1 MNVLL
6 ACDGLDA
13 VVASFDDAFVEWLLD
28 RHHDLLRCTVTPQ
41 VATYVPQDVVVQG
54 VVFSETSL
62 LQSALEEAALLV
74 VDVLPETVVPLEN
87 IFLSLDLLSGSWSFE
102 ASYQG
107 KSLEIERCSFT
118 SLELLKAM
126 LLANH

>member
-1 MNVLL
+1 MNVLFT
-6 ACDGLDA
+6 CDGLDA
-13 VVASFDDAFVEWLLD
+13 VVASFDVAFVEWLLD
-28 RHHDLLRCTVTPQ
+28 RHHDLLRCVVNPQ
-41 VATYVPQDVVVQG
+41 VTTYVPQDVVVQG
-54 VVFSETSL
+54 VVFSGTSL

-74 VDVLPETVVPLEN
+74 VDVLPESVVPLEN

-126 LLANH
+126 LVNH